1 MKTASPLVD
10 ESVSQ
15 WAAAL
20 RRMIVCSPAFESP
33 DLHGLHAF
41 WGNVP
46 MPFYNH
52 ACLSRPIDDLP
63 GMRRRIEPLLRFAAQ
78 QGWPWMFS
86 PCDDWL
92 PAGASEYLSNIGLV
106 PAMALSGMAAECSIE
121 PVAAAAQDVRPLSGT
136 SGALLVGELN
146 CLAYGMP
153 LEWAEQ
159 TQWASFFGSDVFS
172 YALYESD
179 QPASTAT
186 VFITDNCL
194 NVVCVATAPAFQ
206 RKGYAEA
213 VMRHGLNEA
222 MRATGLRHSVL
233 HASEA
238 GRPLYERMGYRTVA
252 KFTAWTS
259 PHT

>member
-1 MKTASPLVD
+1 VETASPFVD

-33 DLHGLHAF
+33 ELHGLQAF

-52 ACLSRPIDDLP
+52 ACLSRPIEDLP

-78 QGWPWMFS
+78 HGRPWMFT
-86 PCDDWL
+86 PCDEWL
-92 PAGASEYLSNIGLV
+92 PVGATEYLFTVGLV
-106 PAMALSGMAAECSIE
+106 PAMGLSGMAAERPIE
-121 PVAAAAQDVRPLSGT
+121 PASTVAHDIQRISGT

-172 YALYESD
+172 YALYD
-179 QPASTAT
+179 NNQPASTAT

-194 NVVCVATAPAFQ
+194 NVVCVATAPMFQ

-213 VMRHGLNEA
+213 VTRYGLNEA

-238 GRPLYERMGYRTVA
+238 GRPLYERMGYSTVA

-259 PHT
+259 AHP

>member
-1 MKTASPLVD
+1 
-10 ESVSQ
+10 
-15 WAAAL
+15 
-20 RRMIVCSPAFESP
+20 
-33 DLHGLHAF
+33 
-41 WGNVP
+41 